1 MNEVHFSTVETSGQ
15 GGLATLHLLG
25 CRARGAAS
33 PAELGFILANESFQL
48 APYRQAAL
56 WLRDRGVTTLSGI
69 SQPDLNAPYVQWLG
83 SLCPILDE
91 KAGGQPFQ
99 PQPFDL
105 PTRMAVEWEEWLPAH
120 GLWLPLPGPDGQ
132 TGGGLL
138 LTREE
143 AWHEA
148 ETALLAEWIGIWHH
162 AWKARTANDMPSRL
176 AATARQILDIRA
188 HARALSPG
196 QIGHTLA
203 GLRQRKRLRYL
214 LAVAAVLVFPVR
226 LSVLAP
232 GELVPAHPHVIRAP
246 MDGVVDQVQV
256 QPNQRVK
263 AGDAL
268 FALDRASLDARL
280 AVASQA
286 LATSQ
291 TEYRQQAQ
299 QALFD
304 ARSKSRLATV
314 QGGIGEKEAEVGY
327 LRQQSERATLTAPVD
342 GIVLMTAP
350 SEWIGRPVVTGE
362 RLATLATEG
371 DEELEA
377 WLALGD
383 AIDLAPGAPVTL
395 YLNTSPLDPVEAR
408 LRYVAHEAQQRPDG
422 SFAYRLRADLAE
434 GSPRPR
440 IGLKGTV
447 KVSGEHVPLAWWLL
461 RRPLAAARQF
471 VGL

>member
-1 MNEVHFSTVETSGQ
+1 MSEIHLTHVDTSSHS
-15 GGLATLHLLG
+15 GLATLHLLG
-25 CRARGAAS
+25 CRARNATE
-33 PAELGFILANESFQL
+33 PAELSFIVANESFQL

-83 SLCPILDE
+83 SLCPILAE
-91 KAGGQPFQ
+91 KAGSQPFQ
-99 PQPFDL
+99 PQPCDL
-105 PTRMAVEWEEWLPAH
+105 PDHMAAEWEEWLPAH
-120 GLWLPLPGPDGQ
+120 GLWLPLTGPDGQ

-138 LTREE
+138 LARDD

-148 ETALLAEWIGIWHH
+148 EITLLAEWIGIWQH
-162 AWKARTANDMPSRL
+162 AWHARTGSNMSSRL
-176 AATARQILDIRA
+176 AATTRQVLDIRA

-196 QIGHTLA
+196 QLPHTLA
-203 GLRQRKRLRYL
+203 SLRQKKRLPYV
-214 LAVAAVLVFPVR
+214 LAVGVALVFPVR

-246 MDGVVDQVQV
+246 MDGVVDQVLV

-263 AGDAL
+263 AGAQL

-304 ARSKSRLATV
+304 AKSKSRLATV

-327 LRQQSERATLTAPVD
+327 LRQQSERATLTAPAD
-342 GIVLMTAP
+342 GIVLMSAP

-383 AIDLAPGAPVTL
+383 AIELAPGAPVKL
-395 YLNTSPLDPVEAR
+395 YLNTSPLAPVEAH

-447 KVSGEHVPLAWWLL
+447 KVSGNYVPLAWWLL